1 MGVAVPAVAESMC
14 MNQLAQAGD
23 ILVREIGLPQSAT
36 LVTTKTISPVFF
48 QALSFSVQ
56 EILHYFEGNNVDG
69 DSMLMERAVP
79 ITMRNV
85 GNFNLTWTV
94 GACVHYV
101 QKMGWCGWGC
111 DSTWGGLRPLLGA
124 LFEPGARCGGLLGM
138 LTRGCAEGASV
149 HASKHPPAPSVY
161 HPLL

>member
-1 MGVAVPAVAESMC
+1 

-56 EILHYFEGNNVDG
+56 EILNYFEGNNVNG

-94 GACVHYV
+94 GACVHYA

-111 DSTWGGLRPLLGA
+111 DSTWGGL
-124 LFEPGARCGGLLGM
+124 
-138 LTRGCAEGASV
+138 
-149 HASKHPPAPSVY
+149 
-161 HPLL
+161 